1 MYALVEIG
9 MQLFRRKNYQDFS
22 DIDAL
27 AVSMS
32 EKFFAQLSF
41 KKARLPFFSE
51 NVTYAFL
58 PEPSLRVTMRLK
70 VFGYLLSAQK

>member
-1 MYALVEIG
+1 MKMGRAD
-9 MQLFRRKNYQDFS
+9 FFSKKNIKLFS

-41 KKARLPFFSE
+41 KKARVPYFNE
-51 NVTYAFL
+51 
-58 PEPSLRVTMRLK
+58 RKLK
-70 VFGYLLSAQK
+70 DEYNQGC

>member
-1 MYALVEIG
+1 MR
-9 MQLFRRKNYQDFS
+9 MQLFSKKNIQIFS

-41 KKARLPFFSE
+41 KKARFPLLKE
-51 NVTYAFL
+51 NVTSPY
-58 PEPSLRVTMRLK
+58 PNISCGSVNRVAPAAAARSGVAEKATP
-70 VFGYLLSAQK
+70 Q